1 MTLSG
6 RLVKCTVVHVTA
18 AEAVGY
24 RLLVLKVEVRVSR
37 ANDIRAAALELFTR
51 LGYEAT
57 TMADIGRAVGI
68 RGPSLYKHIASKQDL
83 LAQIMIGTMEDL
95 LAAHRAA
102 VASSDGPV
110 SRLRRA
116 TEAHVRYHAR
126 HRLEAFVGNRE
137 IRSLVEP
144 HRSRVLALR
153 AQYEAGFR
161 AIVDAGVAE
170 GRFKV
175 ASARLVSY
183 AVLDLGMGVAVWY
196 REDGELAE
204 DAIVW
209 QYGDFALRLAGASSE
224 S

>member
-1 MTLSG
+1 M
-6 RLVKCTVVHVTA
+6 
-18 AEAVGY
+18 
-24 RLLVLKVEVRVSR
+24 SR
-37 ANDIRAAALELFTR
+37 ADDIRAAALELFTR

-68 RGPSLYKHIASKQDL
+68 RGPSLYKHVASKQDL
-83 LAQIMIGTMEDL
+83 LAQIMTGTMEDL

-110 SRLRRA
+110 SLLRRV

-137 IRSLVEP
+137 IRSLAEP

-153 AQYEAGFR
+153 AEYESGFR
-161 AIVDAGVAE
+161 AIVDEGVE
-170 GRFKV
+170 QGCFTV
-175 ASARLVSY
+175 TSPRLVSY
-183 AVLDLGMGVAVWY
+183 AVLDLGMGVAAWY

-204 DAIVW
+204 DTIVW
-209 QYGDFALRLAGASSE
+209 QYGDFALRLAGANSDG
-224 S
+224 